1 MDLHNG
7 HKSSYVFISLSFF
20 YVTKEISYLKRN
32 AGNPRIKNLRFSK
45 FKIYLI
51 RGEKLIMIEQKVNN
65 LDLGDFSRVW
75 KMTFDSMIAGT
86 QIYSTVFLIIL
97 YIPSFLLEIRVI
109 IKISKSPWYP
119 LICD

>member
-1 MDLHNG
+1 
-7 HKSSYVFISLSFF
+7 
-20 YVTKEISYLKRN
+20 
-32 AGNPRIKNLRFSK
+32 
-45 FKIYLI
+45 
-51 RGEKLIMIEQKVNN
+51 MIEQKVNN